1 MRMEH
6 IYKFQHWLFF
16 IGLGVLL
23 SLSLCKFLSRISL
36 FFSLFFFFLYYTPI
50 PYLNI
55 VNVAAVKANDFE
67 GSNDRR
73 SIALKARSFVS
84 INENRT
90 ALSRKLLLSP
100 GNS

>member
-23 SLSLCKFLSRISL
+23 SLSLS
-36 FFSLFFFFLYYTPI
+36 
-50 PYLNI
+50 
-55 VNVAAVKANDFE
+55 VKANDFE